1 MRERERER
9 EREGGRESVSV
20 WCVCVCSV
28 FVVSV
33 YTIKTLIRGLIRE
46 GVAVVMRLSA
56 PLHHFQPQC
65 VCLNRASICDE
76 YSHKYI
82 SSGPLHV

>member
-1 MRERERER
+1 VSERERER
-9 EREGGRESVSV
+9 GRERVCVCV

-46 GVAVVMRLSA
+46 GVAVIMRLSA
-56 PLHHFQPQC
+56 PLHHLQPQC

-82 SSGPLHV
+82 SSGQLHV